1 MASIRKLTNGSW
13 QATIY
18 VGRNEKGK
26 MLRKYITRQT
36 EKEAKRDAREIERS
50 IEQNDISNLG
60 LMKVSAY
67 MDSWLEINRPY
78 LASTTV
84 RAYKMYI
91 EKHFKPYFGNLKME
105 KVTDAHIK
113 AYMAEKLQG
122 LSPTTVRKHFFTLR
136 KIFGEALKHNSPC
149 VGLKAP
155 KPNNYTPRIPTR
167 EEFEEIRSAFAR
179 MGAEEEVIIL
189 LAGWCGLRRGEIF
202 ALQWDDIDTKEGII
216 TVDESMALSEEG
228 YRFEPKKPKS
238 DNSVRVVAAP
248 DYLIERLGVLK
259 QGRKVI
265 QPGIFTMSP
274 GIFDGL
280 YRRTIKKKGLPA
292 IRFHNLRHYHA
303 CILYENQ
310 VPDLYAA
317 ERMGHDIWVLKKIY
331 QHLGLK
337 KKNELDQQVKKFFD

>member
-1 MASIRKLTNGSW
+1 MASIRKLANGSW
-13 QATIY
+13 EATIY
-18 VGRNEKGK
+18 LGRDEKGK
-26 MLRKYITRQT
+26 MLRKYLTRQT

-50 IEQNDISNLG
+50 IEQNDLSNLG

-67 MDSWLEINRPY
+67 MDNWLEINRPY
-78 LASTTV
+78 LAPTTI

-91 EKHFKPYFGNLKME
+91 EKHFKPYFGTLKME

-113 AYMAEKLQG
+113 SYMADKLKD
-122 LSPTTVRKHFFTLR
+122 LSQTTVRKHFFTLR

-149 VGLKAP
+149 IGIKAP
-155 KPNNYTPRIPTR
+155 KLSDYTPRIPTR
-167 EEFEEIRSAFAR
+167 EEFEEIRKVFVAK
-179 MGAEEEVIIL
+179 GIQEEIIVL

-202 ALQWDDIDTKEGII
+202 ALKWDDINTKEGLI
-216 TVDESMALSEEG
+216 TVDESKSLSEEG
-228 YRFEPKKPKS
+228 YEFITKRPKS
-238 DNSVRVVAAP
+238 DNSIRVVAAP
-248 DYLIERLGVLK
+248 DYLIAKLEELK
-259 QGRKVI
+259 QARKVI
-265 QPGIFTMSP
+265 QHDVFTMTP

-280 YRRTIKKKGLPA
+280 YRRTIKKKGLPE

-337 KKNELDQQVKKFFD
+337 KKAELDQQVKKFFE